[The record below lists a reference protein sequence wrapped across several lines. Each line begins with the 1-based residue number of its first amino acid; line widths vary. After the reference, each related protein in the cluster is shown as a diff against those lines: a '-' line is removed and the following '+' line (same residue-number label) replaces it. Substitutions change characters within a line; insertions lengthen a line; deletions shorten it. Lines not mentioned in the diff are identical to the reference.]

1 MEAVKVDHEKCKE
14 LISCLLDDELTADE
28 AGAVH
33 EHIADCAECRAV
45 YEAFSAVSE
54 AMKEDFKSP
63 PEELRHGVMDKIAA
77 AKKKKTRTIWLRTL
91 SAAACLALVVLAY
104 ASSGSGRQN
113 NTDGA
118 DSSVI
123 LNSGNET
130 VNSPVSE
137 DMSGRSIPQ
146 QSKLSDVPLY
156 TVQDAA
162 GAEALAELLKPND
175 ENKQPPS
182 DTAPAAELLLTPG
195 GSAESESVLLYF
207 DGNDAFADIG
217 SGIYH
222 VTGTATDFESIIEN
236 VTE

>member
-1 MEAVKVDHEKCKE
+1 MDHEKCKE

-28 AGAVH
+28 VGAVH

-54 AMKEDFKSP
+54 AMKEDLQSP
-63 PEELRHGVMDKIAA
+63 PEELRRGVMDKIAA

-91 SAAACLALVVLAY
+91 SAAACLALIVFAY
-104 ASSGSGRQN
+104 ANSGTGGQN
-113 NTDGA
+113 DTDGA
-118 DSSVI
+118 YSDVI
-123 LNSGNET
+123 LNSGNEA

-137 DMSGRSIPQ
+137 DMSGRAMPQ
-146 QSKLSDVPLY
+146 QSKLSSVPLY

-162 GAEALAELLKPND
+162 EAEALAELLKPND

-182 DTAPAAELLLTPG
+182 DTAPVAELLLATG

-207 DGNDAFADIG
+207 DGNDAFADTG
-217 SGIYH
+217 SGIYY
-222 VTGTATDFESIIEN
+222 VTGTTADFESIIEN
-236 VTE
+236 ITE